1 MPLEVRKVGRFWWC
15 TGTVTYKDPATG
27 DRKSR
32 RVRESTELGSGLP
45 VAEARAWA
53 LLKEAAVLRELRG
66 EHAQRDEPRINSI
79 TFAQAAA
86 AWLAAEPRH
95 PSDRRRVG
103 HLLRFWGAARL
114 LIDCNS
120 PAACDEAAAAICRR
134 ARSADTARRAVH
146 APVSAI
152 VNHAGVHW
160 HEHGKP
166 RLVSVVSR
174 AATDEA
180 RTRWLPPALAVRF
193 LEAAPEH
200 LRPLLRFYLG
210 TGARLMEA
218 IGLPWSDVDLVAGTA
233 ILRDTKNG
241 RSRTVALPPRV
252 IVDLA
257 NLQHRVGAVFRQPVE
272 PDPKD
277 PDKLGEPYPVRDEAN
292 TPIRWPL
299 RQLCHALGL
308 VEWAAAGPA
317 REGHDGA
324 YTPVRWSG
332 WVTAHVLRHTWA
344 SWMMAAT
351 RDPLRLKHLGDW
363 GSLALV
369 ERYAHLMPQDMVSAI
384 ADVWG
389 ASHPDHFPAAI
400 RERGG
405 EKVRA

>member
-257 NLQHRVGAVFRQPVE
+257 NLEHRAGAVFRDQA
-272 PDPKD
+272 
-277 PDKLGEPYPVRDEAN
+277 GEPYPVRDEAN

-308 VEWAAAGPA
+308 VEWAAAGAA
-317 REGHDGA
+317 REGDDGA
-324 YTPVRWSG
+324 FTPVRWSG

-344 SWMMAAT
+344 TWFLGAT
-351 RDPLRLKHLGDW
+351 RDPMRLKHEGDW
-363 GSLALV
+363 GSLTLV
-369 ERYAHLMPQDMVSAI
+369 ERYAHLMPAELAPAI
-384 ADVWG
+384 ATVWG
-389 ASHPDHFPAAI
+389 VAHPDLFPS
-400 RERGG
+400 R
-405 EKVRA
+405 VRARETEERSAVDIARARA